1 MCPGSCW
8 VVSQGKSWSSPEGK
22 ADGALD
28 QRGDRE
34 ASEHPCAVFQEAG
47 VGQSCR
53 IITTGNPWEEW
64 PCPKGEQRVGT
75 WDAQCWEVA

>member
-1 MCPGSCW
+1 MHRVLLGSE
-8 VVSQGKSWSSPEGK
+8 SGKSWSSPKGK

-28 QRGDRE
+28 QRGDWE

-64 PCPKGEQRVGT
+64 PYPKGEWRVGT
-75 WDAQCWEVA
+75 WDSQWWEVA